1 MTNTPVTTP
10 ETEAAFIALL
20 QYYYDIEAM
29 QLAWNHF
36 KQHWSKYQADVALGT
51 THNGTALVKNLSEA
65 EAWIGPADGTI
76 RTAGDQASYFLYQYT
91 TFKRIGVVTG
101 INPKY
106 IEEYR
111 TTAEGWKTA
120 LGNWWRDQHEEMWN
134 LDERKGK
141 GIQFGTDRSKWQLD
155 VDDKRPIVV
164 PKFPNDKSLLR
175 VVLPESDEKG
185 RDEMEADGGTALYFF
200 TPSMLNY
207 IARKGAA
214 GPAQNPYRNLY
225 KALLELIN
233 ELEELTFLDLKGMSG
248 ARHERGRG
256 KRTYDDMKRY
266 RRRVD
271 KDPESANPYT
281 LAANLVGGGAN
292 LAQIDDPPNP
302 LKKGFYRKSTKGF
315 KNNSP
320 IKPGSQVPGIKNYGV
335 AHYAGNVHVR
345 PYVALSVAQGHGWDT
360 DDNNF
365 KGFSAWMKENISGN
379 QGKGAAKLFAVDT
392 AIMALIEHLAD
403 KVFMGTATSSTG
415 FKGDDYRTDRRNKR
429 LDMIKGF
436 FGDST
441 APTSGE
447 VGERSVAEKVTSKTV
462 QVKAKKQNLVP
473 MDFQCFLLE
482 QIRFLSNGHNSNY
495 KHIMKLGTDR
505 QPGLVKNKLNKT
517 LSTDQVQALLELC
530 PSTQALFTPYLKISR
545 VDYDEYGKPTG
556 VEKPLKIPNF
566 LSGEALFDLASGLAP
581 RVPGAGIKSFS
592 WSLDGV
598 QPAEVDNNI
607 SATLE
612 LYFQS
617 VSDFFASSMQ
627 AGEDEA
633 SYLDLV
639 ISSPGTAKK
648 KEKEEDPTKKGDA
661 VKCGRR
667 VADMLAR
674 KYEGSNYRIKVVA
687 GWADPGVEALGRALG
702 EDADRYTAYNI
713 SEAIENSKMSL
724 FLQQTR
730 HEFKFNQDGSLNLS
744 IEYQASLTGMLV
756 GPTADILGPS
766 GAKIAEEIKAKEKVV
781 DKMKKDEDKDDE
793 KYKEELEELKKLRGQ
808 DKLQKYKKVLAK
820 VYDSEHIYALAVNPQ
835 EFLLPRMG
843 DLTAK
848 ERAERAKRKNSTT
861 PKVVMGPSAK
871 NTAQTELLDALADP
885 NASEDEVADE
895 MSSNMTMRYD
905 KLEENP
911 GHVTHVPF
919 MFLGDLL
926 DAVLSQMEANH
937 EGSLN
942 LLFFLSE
949 VEMIDPLAA
958 LQIKNIGQI
967 MKCGQ
972 DIRDAAFV
980 QALTDSRESTF
991 SAGAGITQL
1000 MNIGDIPIS
1009 LDAFQVWYKDYV
1021 VKRDRDKY
1029 YFLHFVKD
1037 ICASLITKAL
1047 ASKCFGPDVRMTQR
1061 FDAQPI
1067 TVFNTKDFGPN
1078 KLVTMRRLNAERKR
1092 LKSTTPPEKV
1102 GMGLVLLSTD
1112 SKPKGLNGIYEEDV
1126 EQGVYHHYLGSQC
1139 GLVKTINFNR
1149 ENQPYLRESKIQKAG
1164 SLGAEQLRELYS
1176 AELELYGNTLYK
1188 NGQYVYINPRLVG
1201 ASKDELTI
1209 LGLHG
1214 YYLITSV
1221 SSTVTENSFDV
1232 SVKALHEGIEFGDEV
1247 LMEPETFGDDL
1258 QAENTPYESPKG
1270 KKKKAEAPPRAA
1282 GTPPPPVTATT
1293 AEERAQQALQDDIA
1307 AGVTDP
1313 AVLEEHGFNIREAA
1327 RLADYAAGIHEDPT
1341 DADRLNQELF
1351 RAHNADPY
1359 VQDHPDQTWHTPGGP

>member
-1 MTNTPVTTP
+1 MTNAQVSTA

-20 QYYYDIEAM
+20 QYYYEIEAM
-29 QLAWNHF
+29 YMAWAHF
-36 KQHWSKYQADVALGT
+36 KQHWSKYQADVKLGT
-51 THNGTALVKNLSEA
+51 THGGTSLVNTLPEA
-65 EAWIGPADGTI
+65 EGWIGPTGGTI
-76 RTAGDQASYFLYQYT
+76 RTAGDTSSYFLYQYT

-106 IEEYR
+106 IPEYQ
-111 TTAEGWKTA
+111 TTAETWKTGI
-120 LGNWWRDQHEEMWN
+120 GNWWHDQHKEMWQ
-134 LDERKGK
+134 LDEREGRGLLNKDDTRPLRQVGLAGAYSTLTIK
-141 GIQFGTDRSKWQLD
+141 LPELDGAGGDSTVRSD
-155 VDDKRPIVV
+155 VDD
-164 PKFPNDKSLLR
+164 
-175 VVLPESDEKG
+175 
-185 RDEMEADGGTALYFF
+185 LYFF
-200 TPSMLNY
+200 SPSMLNY
-207 IARKGAA
+207 IARKAVTDA
-214 GPAQNPYRNLY
+214 KKHLY
-225 KALLELIN
+225 KDLYRSLMELIN
-233 ELEELTFLDLKGMSG
+233 EIDNLSFTGPAG
-248 ARHERGRG
+248 ARNNKY
-256 KRTYDDMKRY
+256 KRTLGLNGPNAY
-266 RRRVD
+266 
-271 KDPESANPYT
+271 AT
-281 LAANLVGGGAN
+281 AAAFVGGSGTT
-292 LAQIDDPPNP
+292 LGQLDNP
-302 LKKGFYRKSTKGF
+302 HTATGNFKLFATKGV
-315 KNNSP
+315 NQSGMVMN
-320 IKPGSQVPGIKNYGV
+320 KPDDQVPGIMNSGAIGKKNKLFIIAGV
-335 AHYAGNVHVR
+335 GEGADGDSNNAAG
-345 PYVALSVAQGHGWDT
+345 
-360 DDNNF
+360 F
-365 KGFSAWMKENISGN
+365 KEWVKNNISGN
-379 QGKGAAKLFAVDT
+379 QGKGGAKLLAVDT
-392 AIMALIEHLAD
+392 AIKAVTEHLKD
-403 KVFMGTATSSTG
+403 KVFSGTGASSQ
-415 FKGDDYRTDRRNKR
+415 DDYKKIRRNKR

-441 APTSGE
+441 ATSAGE
-447 VGERSVAEKVTSKTV
+447 QGEQTVSDKVESKTI

-505 QPGLVKNKLNKT
+505 QPGLVKNKLNKI

-566 LSGEALFDLASGLAP
+566 VSGEALFDLASGLAP

-661 VKCGRR
+661 VKCANR

-687 GWADPGVEALGRALG
+687 GWADPGATALGRVLG
-702 EDADRYTAYNI
+702 EDIDRYTAYNI

-820 VYDSEHIYALAVNPQ
+820 VYDSEHIYALAVNPE

-1112 SKPKGLNGIYEEDV
+1112 SKPKGLNGIYEEDI

-1176 AELELYGNTLYK
+1176 AQLELYGNTLYK

-1201 ASKDELTI
+1201 ASKEELTI

-1247 LMEPETFGDDL
+1247 LMEPETFGEDL
-1258 QAENTPYESPKG
+1258 KAENAPYENPKG
-1270 KKKKAEAPPRAA
+1270 KKKKKDEAPPRAA
-1282 GTPPPPVTATT
+1282 GTPPPPPRSTR

-1327 RLADYAAGIHEDPT
+1327 RLADYTAGMHEDPT
-1341 DADRLNQELF
+1341 DADRLNQELI

-1359 VQDHPDQTWHTPGGP
+1359 VQQHPELADYGAGATQ